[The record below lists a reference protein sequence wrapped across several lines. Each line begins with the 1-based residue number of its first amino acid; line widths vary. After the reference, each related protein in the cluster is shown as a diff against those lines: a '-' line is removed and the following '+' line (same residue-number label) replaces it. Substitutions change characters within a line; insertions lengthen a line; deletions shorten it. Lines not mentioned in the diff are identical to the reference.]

1 MSSRSDG
8 SQGID
13 GMAAIQLARYA
24 LVGLLA
30 VAIHYAAL
38 IVLVELTSVGK
49 VLASIVGFCLAIP
62 VNYHF
67 QHRWVFQSQNGHRVA
82 LPRYLTVTAIGLAIN
97 AVAFNGGLEVGLPYL
112 LAQAIAIVLVVG
124 FNFMANRVYTFGGRS
139 TVRP

>member
-1 MSSRSDG
+1 MYSRSDG
-8 SQGID
+8 SLGIER
-13 GMAAIQLARYA
+13 MAAIQIARYA

-38 IVLVELTSVGK
+38 IALVEFAAIGK
-49 VLASIVGFCLAIP
+49 VLASVVGFCLAIP

-67 QHRWVFQSQNGHRVA
+67 QHRWVFQSENDHRVA
-82 LPRYLTVTAIGLAIN
+82 LPRYLAVTAIGLAIN

-112 LAQAIAIVLVVG
+112 LAQAIAIVLVTGV
-124 FNFMANRVYTFGGRS
+124 NFIANRVYTFGARS